1 MLPVGSK
8 GNKQPEEVMK
18 KWTGTKGRTLLLM
31 LLSFVITGIYFIFI
45 YQKIPFIYDI
55 NDDVAMRNVAA
66 GVITG
71 TPDAHLLHVKYCLGL
86 LIAGMY
92 RIVPGLD
99 WYGITMIG
107 IILLAFSMILY
118 RGLAAERG
126 FSVDHYGGCCR
137 SGRHLSFLHF
147 RCKGAVLRLCGGG
160 DCGFSDPAVSYGPGR
175 CIFDGFACG
184 IFVFL
189 VEIWILKKAWAAA
202 LCFGASVGS
211 CGTFHRGGTHFGNG
225 VLCLRFLSVER
236 VSFLQYRSGS
246 NYGLL

>member
-1 MLPVGSK
+1 
-8 GNKQPEEVMK
+8 MK

-126 FSVDHYGGCCR
+126 VIWKGSYLL
-137 SGRHLSFLHF
+137 LSLLLLTCLGLQHITAFQWTTTAAVA
-147 RCKGAVLRLCGGG
+147 GAAGIYL
-160 DCGFSDPAVSYGPGR
+160 FYTSDAKELFCVYVEE
-175 CIFDGFACG
+175 G
-184 IFVFL
+184 IAVFL
-189 VEIWILKKAWAAA
+189 ILLSC
-202 LCFGASVGS
+202 LCFK
-211 CGTFHRGGTHFGNG
+211 RGQNG
-225 VLCLRFLSVER
+225 
-236 VSFLQYRSGS
+236 